1 MDVGLLVRQ
10 YPRTFQA
17 YMMFVAIIVILL
29 KWSEVSSVIVF
40 LAGWVAYTPSL
51 TETQILWSPSI
62 IYENGFG
69 KKKKKSVLS
78 GIFNINSCKHIADGS
93 NISPT

>member
-1 MDVGLLVRQ
+1 
-10 YPRTFQA
+10 
-17 YMMFVAIIVILL
+17 MMFVAIIVILL

-51 TETQILWSPSI
+51 TENFKILWSPSI

-69 KKKKKSVLS
+69 KKKIWYSQVYSILIHAS
-78 GIFNINSCKHIADGS
+78 I
-93 NISPT
+93 